1 MKRPV
6 VASMSDAV
14 PVVVVVVLRSE
25 KMKSV
30 VEKGVDCGGRG
41 YGGLR
46 LW

>member
-1 MKRPV
+1 MKRRV
-6 VASMSDAV
+6 VASMIDA
-14 PVVVVVVLRSE
+14 PVVVVVVLRSD

-30 VEKGVDCGGRG
+30 MEKGVDCGGRG